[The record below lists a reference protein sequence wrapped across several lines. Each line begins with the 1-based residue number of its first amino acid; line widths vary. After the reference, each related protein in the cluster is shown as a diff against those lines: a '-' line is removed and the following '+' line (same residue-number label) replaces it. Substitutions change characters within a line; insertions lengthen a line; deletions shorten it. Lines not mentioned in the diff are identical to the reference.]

1 MVRLGVVCD
10 AQTFE
15 CVVKID
21 KDQWM
26 YESII
31 RASVDEGYVDCS
43 DAFNTSQ
50 WARSVAYEFGFVAVI
65 MRSDTNTDIREKT
78 LFVLIGCER
87 SDQYKFRKKDFVRRD
102 TESRKCGRSFKLRG
116 KPVVGGQGWMLKLM
130 CESHNHEMT
139 KSLVEHPYAGRLTKD
154 EETIIADMTKLM
166 VKLRNILLTLKK
178 NNVNSCTTIK
188 QIYNARSAYH
198 SCIRG
203 IDTKMQHLM
212 KLLERD

>member
-1 MVRLGVVCD
+1 MWIAL
-10 AQTFE
+10 
-15 CVVKID
+15 
-21 KDQWM
+21 
-26 YESII
+26 
-31 RASVDEGYVDCS
+31 YVFATRD
-43 DAFNTSQ
+43 DVLQ